1 MTEYN
6 KSLYDSVTDAWVF
19 VLGENF
25 HYGYFKSDD
34 MALNSA
40 TTCLID
46 VLAEMA
52 EIKSDYRVLDVGCGM
67 GAPALYLH
75 GKYGCDITGISIS
88 KRGVDLASAASE
100 KKGCSNKVRFQVKDA
115 LENGYPENTFDL
127 VWQMESSHLMR
138 DKKKLFSENNRVLKT
153 NGVLLLCDLILINE
167 LNIAELY
174 RYRKELT
181 VLEKSFGKTKMEV
194 LEYYDRELRQ
204 AGFSNIKTV
213 DISKWVRPTLKHW
226 RANMANRKSDILQYF
241 SNDDFNNFLL
251 SCDIIDTFLK
261 DKILGYGLVRAE
273 KTGET
278 VDG

>member
-1 MTEYN
+1 ME
-6 KSLYDSVTDAWVF
+6 
-19 VLGENF
+19 
-25 HYGYFKSDD
+25 
-34 MALNSA
+34 LNSA

-46 VLAEMA
+46 VLAGMA
-52 EIKSDYRVLDVGCGM
+52 EIKSDHSVLDVGCGM

-75 GKYGCDITGISIS
+75 EKYGCDITGISIS
-88 KRGVDLASAASE
+88 KRGVELASAASE
-100 KKGCSNKVRFQVKDA
+100 KRGFSKKVRFQVKDA
-115 LENGYPENTFDL
+115 LENGFPENTFDL

-138 DKKKLFSENNRVLKT
+138 DKKKLFSENFRVLKA
-153 NGVLLLCDLILINE
+153 NGLLLLCDLILINE

-194 LEYYDRELRQ
+194 LEYYDRDLRN

-226 RANMANRKSDILQYF
+226 RANMANKKSDILQHF
-241 SNDDFNNFLL
+241 SSDDFNNFLL

-273 KTGET
+273 KSGGTI
-278 VDG
+278 DG

>member
-1 MTEYN
+1 MTQYN

-34 MALNSA
+34 MALDSA
-40 TTCLID
+40 TTGLID
-46 VLAEMA
+46 VLAGMA
-52 EIKSDYRVLDVGCGM
+52 EIKSDHSILDVGCGM
-67 GAPALYLH
+67 GAPAIYLH
-75 GKYGCDITGISIS
+75 EKYGCDITGISIS

-100 KKGCSNKVRFQVKDA
+100 KKGFSHKVRFRVKDA
-115 LENGYPENTFDL
+115 LENGFSENTFDL

-138 DKKKLFSENNRVLKT
+138 DKKRLFSENFRVLKD

-174 RYRKELT
+174 RYRKELA
-181 VLEKSFGKTKMEV
+181 VLERSFGKTKMEV
-194 LEYYDRELRQ
+194 LDYYDRELRQ
-204 AGFSNIKTV
+204 AGFSNVETV
-213 DISKWVRPTLKHW
+213 DISKRVRPTPKHW
-226 RANMANRKSDILQYF
+226 RENMANRKSDILQHF
-241 SNDDFNNFLL
+241 SEDDFNNFLL

-273 KTGET
+273 KSGGT